1 MPSTPQ
7 SKANKRAR
15 IIYTAECYRRG
26 MGNAAIVTHLKE
38 HYDVSETTAR
48 NYIKGALEWL
58 ASYDDCD
65 FIKEVRAKQV
75 ARAELLLENAI
86 AEERWD
92 TANRII
98 DTLNK
103 TLGLYETKQKV
114 EITSNEIQFKF
125 GGVTEPSEL
134 DDTVGE
140 ESESEQD

>member
-15 IIYTAECYRRG
+15 IIYTAECYRKG
-26 MGNAAIVTHLKE
+26 MGNAAIVQHLKE
-38 HYDVSETTAR
+38 HYNVSETTAR

-58 ASYDDCD
+58 CSYDDCE
-65 FIKEVRAKQV
+65 FIKEVKAKQV

-86 AEERWD
+86 AERRWSV
-92 TANRII
+92 ANQII

-103 TLGLYETKQKV
+103 TLGIYENKQKV

-125 GGVTEPSEL
+125 GGVEY
-134 DDTVGE
+134 DTIVE
-140 ESESEQD
+140 ESESEQEENL

>member
-1 MPSTPQ
+1 MANTNQ
-7 SKANKRAR
+7 SKASKREK
-15 IIYTAECYRRG
+15 IIYTAECFRRG
-26 MGNAAIVTHLKE
+26 MGTAAIIQHLKE
-38 HYDVSETTAR
+38 FYGVCESSAR
-48 NYIKGALEWL
+48 IYIKGALEWL
-58 ASYDDCD
+58 CSYDDCE

-86 AEERWD
+86 AERRWD

-103 TLGLYETKQKV
+103 TLGIYEQKQKI

-125 GGVTEPSEL
+125 GGVVENEE
-134 DDTVGE
+134 VIE